1 MSKSV
6 TKKNSTLKGSE
17 GSTSCRHCGKQIP
30 IELGPNGPVCS
41 HNCKM
46 QDLSKWCS
54 EGYRIAA
61 GPAVTSPD
69 QPEDAE

>member
-1 MSKSV
+1 MSGATGKDG
-6 TKKNSTLKGSE
+6 KNDAAARAI
-17 GSTSCRHCGKQIP
+17 SCRHCGKQVSG
-30 IELGPNGPVCS
+30 ELGANGPFCS

-46 QDLSKWCS
+46 QDLSKWFS

-69 QPEDAE
+69 QPDDAE